1 MPLNSFLEKTYPF
14 SVPLRCTF
22 SMLYS
27 LGPES
32 HVFEIQTFKKI
43 TLASQKGKKKKI
55 KEALWKQTATVSRI
69 PCQSL
74 VHSLHKDIYQG
85 QMKILSLLH
94 KYW

>member
-1 MPLNSFLEKTYPF
+1 MLLNSFLEKTYPF

-32 HVFEIQTFKKI
+32 PVFEIQTFKKI
-43 TLASQKGKKKKI
+43 TLASQRRKKKF
-55 KEALWKQTATVSRI
+55 KEALWKQTATISRI
-69 PCQSL
+69 PYQSL

-85 QMKILSLLH
+85 QMEILSLLH